1 MKTESSSSAKQLDS
15 ANVMTNKRPLF
26 KPPAASTE
34 TPTSVAQQSY
44 SFAGRIS
51 SASTPFDAAV
61 TRTNSFVSPAPPCGE
76 SFFEMGSSVNSA
88 RGHTS
93 TGSNFSLNRN
103 STNAC
108 PQTDSVKQRR
118 PGLLQVPAS
127 GASAQQQPSA
137 LDAVDGSS
145 FHLSPPHFV
154 QPAAARNN
162 VSVHNEPSF
171 SCDYS
176 ISELETQ
183 NLAFCNNNASSR
195 HQFGDAEHVIDLVD
209 EYNTQHL
216 PTTSKPANACDI
228 SLFSELPMF
237 ERETHVLS
245 FHTLYLPEKCVKIAR
260 DRLRFRCAVVRLL
273 YI

>member
-108 PQTDSVKQRR
+108 PQTDSVNQRR
-118 PGLLQVPAS
+118 PGLLQVHAS
-127 GASAQQQPSA
+127 GASAQLQQQLSP

-145 FHLSPPHFV
+145 FHLSPPQFA
-154 QPAAARNN
+154 QPAAARKN

-183 NLAFCNNNASSR
+183 NLAFGNNNAKNK
-195 HQFGDAEHVIDLVD
+195 HQIGDAEDVIDLVD

-216 PTTSKPANACDI
+216 PTTSKPAHACDI
-228 SLFSELPMF
+228 SLFSELSMF
-237 ERETHVLS
+237 ERETTHCRFIHCTWL
-245 FHTLYLPEKCVKIAR
+245 EI
-260 DRLRFRCAVVRLL
+260 RLCRNFT
-273 YI
+273 